1 MPMNLKKI
9 KDAAVLI
16 AFLAVMLWTSYGS
29 TEEKEDK
36 QIYIGVACYD
46 QKDTFLG
53 ELMEAFKDECSLK
66 LRDTASALLSWMLP
80 IPREHRMTR
89 CRK

>member
-36 QIYIGVACYD
+36 QIYMG
-46 QKDTFLG
+46 G
-53 ELMEAFKDECSLK
+53 
-66 LRDTASALLSWMLP
+66 ML
-80 IPREHRMTR
+80 
-89 CRK
+89 